1 MSIKGSRGPQDR
13 GLAPNLIVRGVAEA
27 ITFYEKALG
36 AEVLYRGTMPNGVT
50 LHAQLRVGSSFI
62 LLSDESM
69 SQAGGPTGSPE
80 KLGGT
85 SAILEIFVDDVD
97 SAFERALSAGGKPL
111 CPVMDA
117 FYGDRIGTF
126 RDPYGHLW
134 TLATVKE
141 IVTPEELHRRML
153 EHFSAPEAVS

>member
-13 GLAPNLIVRGVAEA
+13 GVAPNLIVRGVADA
-27 ITFYEKALG
+27 IAFYEQALG

-50 LHAQLRVGSSFI
+50 LHAQLRVGSSFV
-62 LLSDESM
+62 LLSDEMM
-69 SQAGGPTGSPE
+69 SRPDLPTGSPE

-85 SAILEIFVDDVD
+85 SAILEVFVDDVD
-97 SAFERALSAGGKPL
+97 AAFERAVKAGGTPL
-111 CPVMDA
+111 CPVMEA
-117 FYGDRIGTF
+117 FYGDRVGIF

-141 IVTPEELHRRML
+141 VVTPEQLHRRML
-153 EHFSAPEAVS
+153 EHFSAPEAV